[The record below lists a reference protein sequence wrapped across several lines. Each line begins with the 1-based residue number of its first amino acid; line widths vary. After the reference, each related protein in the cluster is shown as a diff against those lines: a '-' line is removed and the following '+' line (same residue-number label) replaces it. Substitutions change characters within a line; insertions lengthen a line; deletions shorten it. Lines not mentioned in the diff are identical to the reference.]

1 MCQRVGVVGHDA
13 ATAASVLRV
22 ASQLVDGIQ
31 QGLVDR
37 GFDDVRP
44 VHGFAF
50 ARLSGTPATA
60 SELAA
65 HLGVS
70 KQAAAQMVD
79 HLVERG
85 YLRREPDPAD
95 RRARRLVLTGR
106 GRACTAAAD
115 QAAGDVVRRWRDQ
128 LPAGGFEQLE
138 QVLHVI
144 AVPGRLRPAW

>member
-1 MCQRVGVVGHDA
+1 MSTWSMNEPDP
-13 ATAASVLRV
+13 ATAGAVLRL

-31 QGLVDR
+31 QGLTRR
-37 GFDDVRP
+37 GFNDVRA

-70 KQAAAQMVD
+70 KQAAAQLVD

-85 YLRREPDPAD
+85 YLHREPDPTD
-95 RRARRLVLTGR
+95 RRARLLVLSER

-115 QAAGDVVRRWRDQ
+115 QAAADVVQHWRDQ
-128 LPAGGFEQLE
+128 LPDPQFEQL
-138 QVLHVI
+138 QQALHTI